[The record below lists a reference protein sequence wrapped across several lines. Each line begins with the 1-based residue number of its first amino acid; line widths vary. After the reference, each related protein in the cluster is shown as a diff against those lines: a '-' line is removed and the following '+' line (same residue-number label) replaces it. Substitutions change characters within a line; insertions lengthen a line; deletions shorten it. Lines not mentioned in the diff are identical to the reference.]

1 MKCANAKEKIDQ
13 FLFEKNN
20 DLLKEVEEHTKN
32 CDECASY
39 FKNSLSEAQLIQ
51 LLKDS
56 GPVLENPSDLTN
68 SILSRIEKVDQNNL
82 VTPGQKTKQLFLLP
96 LFVRMLAAASV
107 CLLLVFG
114 VEQYTV
120 VKKVSNLESA
130 VNSASGVTSGS
141 SMYAA
146 QSPVFMLANASGI
159 NSQLINLML
168 ERNNNL
174 LQVALSYQSEE
185 LAAKTTK
192 LQQTTF
198 LNSKLYK
205 LISN

>member
-1 MKCANAKEKIDQ
+1 MNCANAKEKIDQ

-174 LQVALSYQSEE
+174 LQAALIYQSEGF
-185 LAAKTTK
+185 AAKTTK